1 MVVVLYTSDF
11 PLASQNFL
19 KLCNIKY
26 YNNCLFHTVHKDLL
40 VQTGDPTATGSGGHS
55 FYKLLRGHQRT
66 FFKDE
71 IDPHIMHDTVAVI
84 AMASAGP
91 NLNASQFYI
100 TTRPHL
106 DYLDGKYTV
115 FGIVRKGLDVL
126 MKIND
131 AYVDAEHLPYQNIRI
146 KHTYV
151 LEDPFED
158 PTQVDELRPQSSPA
172 ARYDHEVRLEDDWVP
187 MDEKLDCKE
196 LDTFLLCKE
205 AHSRAAVLEMIEDIP
220 EAEIKPP
227 ENVLF
232 VCKLN
237 PITKDEDLEIMFSKF
252 GKVLSVEIIKDH
264 KSKNSL
270 CYAFIEFETR
280 EAYEDA
286 YFKMNNAVIDDQRI
300 HVDFSQSLSRL
311 WTQYRQFGMK
321 AMEGGKGGEKGIR
334 HHKSSREER
343 MSEANCHSHATR
355 QPRNGPK
362 QKRHRRRLQND
373 L

>member
-1 MVVVLYTSDF
+1 
-11 PLASQNFL
+11 
-19 KLCNIKY
+19 
-26 YNNCLFHTVHKDLL
+26 
-40 VQTGDPTATGSGGHS
+40 
-55 FYKLLRGHQRT
+55 
-66 FFKDE
+66 
-71 IDPHIMHDTVAVI
+71 
-84 AMASAGP
+84 
-91 NLNASQFYI
+91 
-100 TTRPHL
+100 
-106 DYLDGKYTV
+106 
-115 FGIVRKGLDVL
+115 
-126 MKIND
+126 
-131 AYVDAEHLPYQNIRI
+131 
-146 KHTYV
+146 
-151 LEDPFED
+151 
-158 PTQVDELRPQSSPA
+158 
-172 ARYDHEVRLEDDWVP
+172 

-205 AHSRAAVLEMIEDIP
+205 AHSRAAVLEMIGDIL

-237 PITKDEDLEIMFSKF
+237 PITKDEDLEIIFSKF

-286 YFKMNNAVIDDQRI
+286 SFKMNNAVIDDQRI

-321 AMEGGKGGEKGIR
+321 AMEGGKGGEKGMR

-355 QPRNGPK
+355 SQGMVRNKKGIGESYK
-362 QKRHRRRLQND
+362 MIFTCIMRDNTNAIKVKSFNTNIKVSKTFGCAFFAHVKD
-373 L
+373 EKSS